1 MKGKSVP
8 LERHFSLIPKS
19 ESDQDGQEVG
29 WIGRESYPISWK
41 DLEQEFRCVILAEAG
56 AGKSFE
62 MEAQANLT
70 EKRGRVAFFIRIED
84 IEDDFENAFE
94 VGSPKAFES
103 WLGSKEEAWFF
114 LDSVDEARLEAPH
127 NFEKAIKRFAR
138 RIKPAYQRA
147 HIFIS
152 SRPYAWRARSDRE
165 LLERYIPFIK
175 PTVEEVEEVEE
186 DRILEK
192 VDNGQKNESESA
204 LQVYLLDPLDESGIR
219 LFAEHRGTPKIDK
232 LIADLQ
238 RANLISMAARPFD
251 LEGILAKWVLD
262 QTLDGRYKL
271 LQHSIDRWLNEIDPN
286 RALRQPIKR
295 EKARLGARLLAA
307 AVVLTG
313 EPGICVPDSFQPNK
327 GIDAETALGSW
338 EPTDVQSLLERGI
351 FNDAL
356 YGIVRFRHRE
366 VRDLLAAEWF
376 CDQLKNGHSRNATE
390 SLFLR
395 EQYGHL
401 VVTPRLR
408 PILSW
413 LILVDGEMREKVLK
427 IAPEIAVEGGDAAYL
442 PIAVRQ
448 SLLTDIV
455 SRIANGNDER
465 SVRDNSAIARIAQPD
480 LSNDVLHLILK
491 YRDSDDAIFFL
502 GRLVWQGE
510 MRKCVPALID
520 IAVDHER
527 GIYARI
533 AAIRAIMTCG
543 EDIHRDNMMAGLK
556 RSVDV
561 FPRQLLAEVLNNATP
576 HMNSVK
582 FLIEA
587 IDKLEPYKQ
596 FESTGLSHALHGFID
611 RLTVDDSIAGPQPLE
626 AIVRGLS
633 NFLCQTPHIERG
645 ACHVSKKF
653 LWLLGPAVH
662 AVERLVS
669 MRSEFALS
677 SEALGIMLMVPAAR
691 FWRAEA
697 FDEYKSN
704 LNNAVPDWKRLNDAL
719 FWRSIEEARTSKL
732 EKNKFERLINVWS
745 VQMMGHFWNFGIDRF
760 NDVLDF
766 VTNRGFLDD
775 KLIALSLAH
784 RIYMLAEEPD
794 DWLCELK
801 RTVDGCANLSDFLE
815 QILNPT
821 TPPSI
826 LEFAEREAKRE
837 EIRRNKKQELEL
849 SRKKWVERLK
859 AAPDIVRHPL
869 TLKEGAIS
877 KDQYCL
883 LREINESTIR
893 TSRSDTANWRALI
906 PEFGE
911 EVALAYR
918 DAAVSFWRNYT
929 PGLGSEGANIR
940 SIPYALTFA
949 MSGLEIEANEDDR
962 FPANLSEA
970 DIRHALRYIVWELNG
985 FPRWLEHLHK
995 AAPTLVIEA
1004 ICTEMEWELANS
1016 EPDQPMHYIL
1026 HDLVYYAPW
1035 VHQHLISPISTWLGE
1050 NEIRN
1055 PSVLSHCIHILQSAD
1070 VDGNTVLKLAKS
1082 KIAHPAPK
1090 NQLAI
1095 WYALWVDREPESG
1108 IFAVEEWLSSLKKE
1122 EVSIEAQLFITEL
1135 MGTERSLN
1143 SRPYSGNFRNVK
1155 DLKSLYVL
1163 MHRYIPA
1170 ICDIKR
1176 AGTGVYSPGLRDN
1189 AQDGRNALFNLLSEI
1204 PGKETYVALKQL
1216 EMDHPEVEY
1225 RTWMGKLAYKRAE
1238 QDADIESWSI
1248 QQIRDYDQ
1256 SQIRTPITHRQ
1267 LFELSVSRLNDLKSW
1282 IEQGNDSPYKTWQ
1295 RVEGETEMRNL
1306 VAGWLNGQS
1315 LGRYTCAQE
1324 NELPNRQRPDIW
1336 VQNPHVSSPVPI
1348 ELKLLDKGWSG
1359 PTLCERLRNQLAG
1372 DYLREETAG
1381 CGVMLLIWQGKSK
1394 SLRWQIEDRL
1404 VTLSELKDALK
1415 SYWDSVA
1422 DSVSGVVALEVILI
1436 DLTVRDKKSTG

>member
-1 MKGKSVP
+1 MKDKFVP
-8 LERHFSLIPKS
+8 LERHFSLIRKS
-19 ESDQDGQEVG
+19 ESDQDDQEVG
-29 WIGRESYPISWK
+29 WVGLEPNPITWE
-41 DLEQEFRCVILAEAG
+41 DLKQEFRCVILAEAG

-70 EKRGRVAFFIRIED
+70 KKRGQVAFFIRIED

-94 VGSPKAFES
+94 VGSATAFES
-103 WLGSKEEAWFF
+103 WLGSKEDAWFF

-165 LLERYIPFIK
+165 LLERYIPYIK
-175 PTVEEVEEVEE
+175 PTVEEVEK

-192 VDNGQKNESESA
+192 VDDGQKNESQSA

-219 LFAEHRGTPKIDK
+219 LFAEHRGTPEIDK

-238 RANLISMAARPFD
+238 RANLIAMAARPFD
-251 LEGILAKWVLD
+251 LEGILAKWALD
-262 QTLDGRYKL
+262 QTLDGKYGL
-271 LQHSIDRWLNEIDPN
+271 IQHNIDCWLDEIDPN
-286 RALRQPIKR
+286 RALRQPINR
-295 EKARLGARLLAA
+295 EKARRGARLLAA

-313 EPGICVPDSFQPNK
+313 EPGICVPDSVQPNK
-327 GIDAETALGSW
+327 GIDAKTVLGDW
-338 EPTDVQSLLERGI
+338 EPTDVQALLERGI

-376 CDQLKNGHSRNATE
+376 CEQLKTGGSRNTIE
-390 SLFLR
+390 SWFLR

-408 PILSW
+408 PILPW
-413 LILVDGEMREKVLK
+413 LILLDGELQEKVLK
-427 IAPEIAVEGGDAAYL
+427 MSPEIAVEGGDAAYL
-442 PIAVRQ
+442 PVAVRK
-448 SLLTDIV
+448 SILTDIV
-455 SRIANGNDER
+455 NRIANGDDER

-480 LSNDVLHLILK
+480 LSNDVLQLLLK
-491 YRDSDDAIFFL
+491 YRNCDDAIFFL

-510 MRKCVPALID
+510 MRECVPTLIG
-520 IAVDHER
+520 IAIDHKR
-527 GIYARI
+527 GIYARV

-543 EDIHRDNMMAGLK
+543 EDIDIDNMMVELK
-556 RSVDV
+556 RSVDA
-561 FPRQLLAEVLNNATP
+561 FPRQVLAEVLNNATP

-582 FLIEA
+582 FLIEK
-587 IDKLEPYKQ
+587 IDKMEPYKR

-626 AIVRGLS
+626 TIVSGL
-633 NFLCQTPHIERG
+633 NIFLCQTPHIGRG
-645 ACHVSKKF
+645 ESHVSKKF

-677 SEALGIMLMVPAAR
+677 SEALRIMLMVPAAR
-691 FWRAEA
+691 FWQVEA

-704 LNNAVPDWKRLNDAL
+704 LYKAVPDWKRLNDAL
-719 FWRSIEEARTSKL
+719 FWQSIEEARISRL
-732 EKNKFERLINVWS
+732 EKNKFERLINVCS
-745 VQMMGHFWNFGIDRF
+745 VQMLGHFWNFGIDRF
-760 NDVLDF
+760 WDVLGF
-766 VTNRGFLDD
+766 VANRGFLDD
-775 KLIALSLAH
+775 KLVALSLAH

-794 DWLCELK
+794 DWLLELK

-815 QILNPT
+815 QILSPT
-821 TPPSI
+821 THPSI
-826 LEFAEREAKRE
+826 LEFEEQEAIRE

-849 SRKKWVERLK
+849 SRKKWVKRLK

-869 TLKEGAIS
+869 TMKEGAIS

-883 LREINESTIR
+883 LREIDDSTIK
-893 TSRSDTANWRALI
+893 TSRSGTANWRALI

-929 PGLGSEGANIR
+929 PGLGSDGDNIR
-940 SIPYALTFA
+940 SVPYALTFA

-962 FPANLSEA
+962 FPANLIEA

-985 FPRWLEHLHK
+985 FPRWLEHLHR

-1035 VHQHLISPISTWLGE
+1035 VHQHLIFPIFTWLGV

-1055 PSVLSHCIHILQSAD
+1055 LSVLSHCIHILQSAD

-1122 EVSIEAQLFITEL
+1122 EASLEAQLFITEL
-1135 MGTERSLN
+1135 MGTGRSFN

-1155 DLKSLYVL
+1155 DLKALYIL
-1163 MHRYIPA
+1163 MHRFIPA
-1170 ICDIKR
+1170 ISDVQR

-1216 EMDHPEVEY
+1216 EKDHPDVEY
-1225 RTWMGKLAYKRAE
+1225 RSWMRKRAYKRAE
-1238 QDADIESWSI
+1238 QDADIEPWSI
-1248 QQIRDYDQ
+1248 QQIRDYGQ
-1256 SQIRTPITHRQ
+1256 SQISTPLTHRQ
-1267 LFELSVSRLNDLKSW
+1267 LFELSVSRLNDLKLW

-1324 NELPNRQRPDIW
+1324 NEMPNKQRPDIW
-1336 VQNPHVSSPVPI
+1336 VQNPNVSSPVPI
-1348 ELKLLDKGWSG
+1348 ELKLLDKSWTG
-1359 PTLCERLRNQLAG
+1359 PSLCERLRNQLAG

-1381 CGVMLLIWQGKSK
+1381 RGVMLLIWQGKSK
-1394 SLRWQIEDRL
+1394 ALRWKIENRF
-1404 VTLSELKDALK
+1404 VTLSDLKDSLK

-1422 DSVSGVVALEVILI
+1422 HDFSGVVAIEVILI